1 MSTPAVISRIAL
13 TGGPGG
19 GKTSLLSLVAEHASK
34 SSRLFTV
41 PEAATVLIRAGHAP
55 GSFSFQRAVFHL
67 QLALEGAIA
76 EAAEGKRG
84 LVCDRG
90 TLDSL
95 AYWRLLGGSEQAFWE
110 FSGMTREEHLARY
123 LGVIHL
129 DTAAVGASEHYTR
142 TEGSRPEPPEEAA
155 RIDALCRS
163 AWEGHPNRVFIP
175 NTPGGW
181 PEKRERAWA
190 AVRGLIG

>member
-1 MSTPAVISRIAL
+1 MPFTSVISRIAL

-19 GKTSLLSLVAEHASK
+19 GKTSLLSLVMERAPTSAG
-34 SSRLFTV
+34 LFAV
-41 PEAATVLIRAGHAP
+41 PEAATVLIRAGLVP

-67 QLALEGAIA
+67 QLSLENAVA
-76 EAAEGKRG
+76 EATEREGV

-95 AYWRLLGGSEQAFWE
+95 AYWRLLGGSEEGFWE

-129 DTAAVGASEHYTR
+129 ETAAVGASEHYTR
-142 TEGSRPEPPEEAA
+142 SEIGRPEPPEEAA
-155 RIDALCRS
+155 RIDSLCRS

-181 PEKRERAWA
+181 SEKLERAWA
-190 AVRGLIG
+190 AVGGMLG